1 MNKKNLIAQ
10 ISQNIAAPESQ
21 IPPDPVKPNVPVE
34 RKKETNSPPKT
45 KSPVTKSP
53 TASKTEKNSAS
64 GSGKQTALWLDDED
78 RAILHEMGMLLYSQ
92 GIKPSHNVVI
102 RAAIRLMPKDH
113 RFFEKVQELASQDGR
128 KIRHHK

>member
-1 MNKKNLIAQ
+1 MDKKSLIAQ
-10 ISQNIAAPESQ
+10 ISKNLTVSDSEISLEP
-21 IPPDPVKPNVPVE
+21 
-34 RKKETNSPPKT
+34 KKSRNSSPQKENSSSRTGDRTDPPK
-45 KSPVTKSP
+45 SPAV
-53 TASKTEKNSAS
+53 SKVKKDAGA

-78 RAILHEMGMLLYSQ
+78 RSILHEMGMLLYSQ